1 MRPTTRTTEAVA
13 HVEVQLACEDK
24 DVPDADRI
32 RDWVGQAIS
41 AAGAV
46 AGPNAEVAVRIVGVE
61 EMTSLNHEYLDKD
74 EATNVLSFP
83 SGDQAGL
90 PDESTRAL
98 GDIVICAAV
107 IRGEAREQNKALA
120 DHWAHMLVH
129 GTLHLLGYDH
139 MSDDEATA
147 MEGLEV
153 RILTSL
159 GVDDPYRVQ

>member
-1 MRPTTRTTEAVA
+1 MARVD
-13 HVEVQLACEDK
+13 VQLACEEA
-24 DVPDADRI
+24 DVPHADRI
-32 RDWVGQAIS
+32 REWVDQAL
-41 AAGAV
+41 AAAD
-46 AGPNAEVAVRIVGVE
+46 AATGPNAEVSVRIVGVE
-61 EMTSLNHEYLDKD
+61 EMKSLNHEYRDKD
-74 EATNVLSFP
+74 QVTNVLSFP
-83 SGDQAGL
+83 GGELTGL
-90 PDESTRAL
+90 PDEATRTL
-98 GDIVICAAV
+98 GDIVVCAAV

-139 MSDDEATA
+139 MTDDEATA